1 MAPRSASTSPTRTRN
16 WRPNT
21 CAPSSPLHAPCP
33 RHCSPGAPA
42 VEQEGKESGESL
54 LKISP
59 DLLRHWSRVLL
70 LLNRRGRSPGE
81 TLANSPDLLSCE
93 EDKSPLTIRFPSP
106 AASAR
111 AGPACS
117 LRVNW

>member
-42 VEQEGKESGESL
+42 VEQEVRSAGESL
-54 LKISP
+54 VKISPDLLHQWSPGARLEQEGQESRRKPLKISP
-59 DLLRHWSRVLL
+59 DLLRHWS
-70 LLNRRGRSPGE
+70 PG
-81 TLANSPDLLSCE
+81 A
-93 EDKSPLTIRFPSP
+93 P
-106 AASAR
+106 A
-111 AGPACS
+111 
-117 LRVNW
+117 VE